1 VGVGNSVI
9 VIEHNMDIIKNS
21 DYIID
26 LGYEGGDKGGQI
38 IATGNATIADLSKI
52 VEKDPMLVAN
62 LLKIVNSPLYSLRS
76 DIKSVSQAV
85 SLLGM
90 KEINSLA
97 AIVSIKKL
105 LKVDM
110 EPYGVEPEKFAL
122 ISNMQ
127 GALAKIWFQKVD
139 KNKSDILFMPALLQ
153 ETGKIIIA
161 DEIVK
166 NDETFQFRS
175 EIEST
180 TNISMIEKMYV
191 GISSAEVTSKIFEHW
206 GFEAFIVNIIKYSDN
221 YENAPKEYKE
231 YSIILKVIKTA
242 VALNAPLSQRNIT
255 IATNILKKE
264 NISVDLF
271 LDAIDEIKKDYE
283 GNF

>member
-1 VGVGNSVI
+1 MTESLIDRIKSVPPLPKTF
-9 VIEHNMDIIKNS
+9 IEIDMVCS
-21 DYIID
+21 DAD
-26 LGYEGGDKGGQI
+26 
-38 IATGNATIADLSKI
+38 ATIADLSKI

-127 GALAKIWFQKVD
+127 GALAKAWFQKID

-166 NDETFQFRS
+166 NDETFQFKS

-180 TNISMIEKMYV
+180 INISMIEKMYV

-221 YENAPKEYKE
+221 YENAPEEYKE
-231 YSIILKVIKTA
+231 YSAILKIIKTA

-255 IATNILKKE
+255 IASNILKKE
-264 NISVDLF
+264 NMSIDLF